1 MSAFQTIFFSFIVFF
16 LCNIFSSSSIA
27 DKNQKNALLP
37 LEELIYFTQAFE
49 KIREEYVEEVNDKE
63 LLEMSIE
70 GLLDALDPH
79 SSYLDKTAFALLEEK
94 SSGEFEGLGVYLNQ
108 KKGALKVISPIDGSP
123 AYKAGILSGDLII
136 KINNISVQSMSSSEV
151 IEAMKGP
158 KESVLTLTI
167 LRDSLDGPIEI
178 NIKRDVFEINSVR
191 SKPLRPGFS
200 YIRIAQFHKNT
211 GKQFKEA
218 LESLY
223 KTDELPKGLVLD
235 LRNNPGGLLTASI
248 EVIDTILDEG
258 LIVYTEGR
266 TPRSNKNFYASS
278 GDSLNGVPIVVLINE
293 GSASAAEIVAG
304 ALQDHRRALIL
315 GTNSFGKGSVQTIFP
330 LGDDRGIK
338 LTTARYFTPN
348 KTSIQASGIKPDIR
362 IESAEVKIRENI
374 SYTKEE
380 NLLGHLSKSLG
391 NKNGKVMKTVIK
403 DNQLNDA
410 LNILQ
415 GLYLLSSKLEP
426 EMIP

>member
-1 MSAFQTIFFSFIVFF
+1 MSVFQTIFFSFIVFF
-16 LCNIFSSSSIA
+16 LCNIFSSSLIA
-27 DKNQKNALLP
+27 DKNQKSALLP
-37 LEELIYFTQAFE
+37 LGELIYFTQAFE

-108 KKGALKVISPIDGSP
+108 KKGVLKVISPIDGSP

-266 TPRSNKNFYASS
+266 TPRSNKNFYASP

-330 LGDDRGIK
+330 LGEDRGIK

-362 IESAEVKIRENI
+362 IEPAEVKIRENI

-380 NLLGHLSKSLG
+380 NLLGHLSKPLD

-415 GLYLLSSKLEP
+415 GLYLLSNKLEP

>member
-136 KINNISVQSMSSSEV
+136 KINNISVQSMASSEV

-266 TPRSNKNFYASS
+266 TPRSNKNFYASP

-330 LGDDRGIK
+330 LGEDRGIK

-362 IESAEVKIRENI
+362 IEPAEVKIRENI

>member
-27 DKNQKNALLP
+27 DKNQKSALLP

-266 TPRSNKNFYASS
+266 TPRSNKNFYASP

-330 LGDDRGIK
+330 LGNDRGIK

-380 NLLGHLSKSLG
+380 NLLGHLSKPLD

-415 GLYLLSSKLEP
+415 GLYLLSNKLEP
-426 EMIP
+426 VLIP

>member
-1 MSAFQTIFFSFIVFF
+1 
-16 LCNIFSSSSIA
+16 
-27 DKNQKNALLP
+27 
-37 LEELIYFTQAFE
+37 
-49 KIREEYVEEVNDKE
+49 
-63 LLEMSIE
+63 MSIE

-79 SSYLDKTAFALLEEK
+79 SAYLDKSAFSLLEEQ
-94 SSGEFEGLGVYLNQ
+94 SSGEFEGLGVYLSQ
-108 KKGALKVISPIDGSP
+108 EKGVIRVISPIDGSP

-136 KINNISVQSMSSSEV
+136 KINNITVQSMSSSEA
-151 IEAMKGP
+151 IKAMKGP
-158 KESVLTLTI
+158 KGSVLTLTI
-167 LRDSLDGPIEI
+167 LRDKLDVPIEI
-178 NIKRDVFEINSVR
+178 NIERNIFQINSVR
-191 SKPLRPGFS
+191 SKSLRPGFS
-200 YIRIAQFHKNT
+200 YIRIAQFQKNT
-211 GKQFKEA
+211 AKQFKEA
-218 LESLY
+218 LKSLY
-223 KTDELPKGLVLD
+223 KTDQLPKGLVLD

-248 EVIDTILDEG
+248 EVVDTILDEG

-266 TPRSNKNFYASS
+266 TPRSNKNFYASP
-278 GDSLNGVPIVVLINE
+278 GDSLNGIPMIVLINE

-348 KTSIQASGIKPDIR
+348 KTSIQASGINPDIR
-362 IESAEVKIRENI
+362 IEPAEIKIRESI

-380 NLLGHLSKSLG
+380 NLLGHLSKPLD
-391 NKNGKVMKTVIK
+391 NKDGEAIKTVVK

-415 GLYLLSSKLEP
+415 GLYLLNNKLEP
-426 EMIP
+426 EIIP

>member
-266 TPRSNKNFYASS
+266 TPRSNKNFYASP

-362 IESAEVKIRENI
+362 IEPAEVKIRENI

-380 NLLGHLSKSLG
+380 NLLGHLSKPLD

-415 GLYLLSSKLEP
+415 GLYLLSNKLEP
-426 EMIP
+426 VLIP

>member
-16 LCNIFSSSSIA
+16 LSNIFSSSSIA

-266 TPRSNKNFYASS
+266 TPRSNKNFYASP

-415 GLYLLSSKLEP
+415 GLYLLSNKLEP
-426 EMIP
+426 VLIP

>member
-211 GKQFKEA
+211 GKQFKEV
-218 LESLY
+218 LKSLY

-330 LGDDRGIK
+330 LGEDRGIK

>member
-1 MSAFQTIFFSFIVFF
+1 MSAFQTIFFSFILFF

-79 SSYLDKTAFALLEEK
+79 SAYLDKTASALLEEQ

-136 KINNISVQSMSSSEV
+136 KINNISVQSMASSEV

-330 LGDDRGIK
+330 LGEDRGIK

-362 IESAEVKIRENI
+362 IEPAEVKIRENI

-415 GLYLLSSKLEP
+415 GLYLLSNKLEP

>member
-266 TPRSNKNFYASS
+266 TPRSNKNFYASP

-380 NLLGHLSKSLG
+380 NLLGHLSKPLD

-415 GLYLLSSKLEP
+415 GLYLLSNKLEP
-426 EMIP
+426 VLIP

>member
-136 KINNISVQSMSSSEV
+136 KINNISVQSMASSEV

-330 LGDDRGIK
+330 LGEDRGIK

-362 IESAEVKIRENI
+362 IEPAEVKIRENI

-415 GLYLLSSKLEP
+415 GLYLLSNKLEP

>member
-1 MSAFQTIFFSFIVFF
+1 MSVFQTIFFSFIVFF

-266 TPRSNKNFYASS
+266 TPRSNKNFYASP

>member
-27 DKNQKNALLP
+27 DKNQKSALLP

-266 TPRSNKNFYASS
+266 TPRSNKNFYASP

-362 IESAEVKIRENI
+362 IEPAEVKIRENI

-380 NLLGHLSKSLG
+380 NLLGHLSKPLD

-415 GLYLLSSKLEP
+415 GLYLLSNKLEP
-426 EMIP
+426 VLIP